1 MMRMLRQNWMIAI
14 ALDLDVRKGVFV
26 DFFGMPASTS
36 DGIARLS
43 IATGAP
49 VMPVFMVRQGDSI
62 HHHIKIMP
70 AFYPE
75 KRRDREAAA
84 HEYTQLYSDVLE
96 TAIREHPDH
105 WNWIHRR
112 WKTRPAGEPRF
123 Y

>member
-1 MMRMLRQNWMIAI
+1 MIAI

-84 HEYTQLYSDVLE
+84 LEYTQLYSDVLE